1 MVSSLQEST
10 SLDIQALAQYR
21 KDGFLVLTELFSLE
35 ETTQLSRE
43 VGEIE
48 TKMTAIADSGIEY
61 FLDGRR
67 FVAVGVHTL

>member
-21 KDGFLVLTELFSLE
+21 KDGFLVLTDLFSLE

-48 TKMTAIADSGIEY
+48 TPEEA
-61 FLDGRR
+61 
-67 FVAVGVHTL
+67 